1 MESLSHEKN
10 LSTVLADTAH
20 RIPKRTFIR
29 CEGKKITYRDFSAMA
44 TSTAL
49 NLRAEGLKKSEGV
62 AILSHNCPEFIAAY
76 FGVLRADGVVV
87 PINTLLNKEEIE
99 YILNDADTIIVLYS
113 SQFTSMIEKI
123 SNTLNRV
130 KFLPLKKITQSRGR
144 EDLSGSATVDPDN
157 IAVILYTSGTT
168 GRPKGAMLTH
178 KNIISNGLAI
188 ISAFRITA
196 KDRFIAFLPLYHS
209 FAFTVCVIVP
219 MISDASITVI
229 PSIKPFQRIM
239 KRCIT
244 DRITIFVAI
253 PTVYT
258 ILTKTKMPFYFRW
271 LLRLRLC
278 VSGAAPLPVKT
289 VKPFERRFK
298 VPLIEGYGLT
308 EASPVVCVNPLGH
321 GKRRPGTVG
330 IPLPGIRVKVVDENG
345 NEVPPDFEGE
355 LIVNGPNVMKGYL
368 NRIEGTADTIKDG
381 WLYTGDIATIDKDGY
396 VKIVD
401 RKKDMII
408 VDGLNIYPSE
418 VEACLHRH
426 PDIEECAMVGISPG
440 EGKEVPVMFVVK
452 REESL
457 LNGKDIKA
465 FLAKH
470 IAKYKVPKRIIF
482 VEDLPRNPTGKV
494 LKKELRKKPIPFRES
509 SLFFHTDLL
518 W

>member
-278 VSGAAPLPVKT
+278 VSGAASLPVKT
-289 VKPFERRFK
+289 VK
-298 VPLIEGYGLT
+298 
-308 EASPVVCVNPLGH
+308 
-321 GKRRPGTVG
+321 
-330 IPLPGIRVKVVDENG
+330 
-345 NEVPPDFEGE
+345 
-355 LIVNGPNVMKGYL
+355 
-368 NRIEGTADTIKDG
+368 
-381 WLYTGDIATIDKDGY
+381 
-396 VKIVD
+396 
-401 RKKDMII
+401 
-408 VDGLNIYPSE
+408 
-418 VEACLHRH
+418 
-426 PDIEECAMVGISPG
+426 
-440 EGKEVPVMFVVK
+440 
-452 REESL
+452 
-457 LNGKDIKA
+457 A
-465 FLAKH
+465 F
-470 IAKYKVPKRIIF
+470 
-482 VEDLPRNPTGKV
+482 
-494 LKKELRKKPIPFRES
+494 
-509 SLFFHTDLL
+509 
-518 W
+518 